1 MRDFLLKLSI
11 LLCLFSNVQ
20 AAAGEWEG
28 YTDTV
33 SPVSASASS
42 PDSAG
47 LSDASADTFFS
58 KEAGLRA
65 GLGYCPET
73 DLESEST
80 KFVPAGEAPAGDE
93 YGSFFVILRWWGT
106 HQSKLMDGDG
116 FLYRTDTLRFY
127 CGNIGFDIAGLGYP
141 KEDAGAPYY
150 YYDYGSKGDALPS
163 LSIFVF
169 EENEDGDKDESTFV
183 GRINI
188 QSLSEDSK
196 EMEYSWFVVPEKRG
210 VGYGASMLGGLSEI
224 YGYWRSLGAPIENIF
239 GRVEISNMGSV
250 CSNIKAGF
258 IPVRYVYKPRS
269 IPTVLFSYYCP
280 EARITEMKRIQMFP
294 DMDFETRSS
303 YFIPPLQDKFEKWRA
318 DYDEEEDEEKQI
330 NFLMERL
337 LEASDQEEF
346 DRNLDAVRQLTD
358 YF

>member
-1 MRDFLLKLSI
+1 MRYFLLKISI

-28 YTDTV
+28 DTDTV

-47 LSDASADTFFS
+47 FSDASADVFFS

-65 GLGYCPET
+65 GLGYRPEA
-73 DLESEST
+73 DLESESI
-80 KFVPAGEAPAGDE
+80 KFVRAGEAPAGDE
-93 YGSFFVILRWWGT
+93 YSSFFRILRWWNT
-106 HQSKLMDGDG
+106 HKSKLMDDDG

-127 CGNIGFDIAGLGYP
+127 CGNKSFDIAGLGYP

-163 LSIFVF
+163 LSVFVF
-169 EENEDGDKDESTFV
+169 EEDEGGDKDESTFV

-188 QSLSEDSK
+188 QSFSEDSK

-210 VGYGASMLGGLSEI
+210 LGYGASMLGGLSQI

-258 IPVRYVYKPRS
+258 IPVRYIDEPRS

-280 EARITEMKRIQMFP
+280 EVRITEMERIQTFP
-294 DMDFETRSS
+294 YMDFETRAS
-303 YFIPPLQDKFEKWRA
+303 YFIPQLQDKFEKWQT
-318 DYDEEEDEEKQI
+318 DYDEEDDEERQI
-330 NFLMERL
+330 HLFMERL
-337 LEASDQEEF
+337 LGASDQEEF
-346 DRNLDAVRQLTD
+346 DTNLNAVRQLTD
-358 YF
+358 FF